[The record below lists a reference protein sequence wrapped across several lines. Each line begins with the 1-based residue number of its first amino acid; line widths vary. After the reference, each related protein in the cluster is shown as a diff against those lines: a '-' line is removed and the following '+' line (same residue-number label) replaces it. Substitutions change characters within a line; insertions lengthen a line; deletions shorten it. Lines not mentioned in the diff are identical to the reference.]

1 MEKKE
6 IFEQMDALDNRMG
19 QFHSELGALKQ
30 QVKALLEENKQLSLE
45 NSQLRKILKR
55 ETQREAS
62 SSRSVTS
69 NAESK
74 RQKTQAAAASVSYAT
89 EDHNHDYDDPFSSA
103 QHGVSEGHDN
113 LARLYHE
120 GFHICNVY
128 YGHLRTEG
136 DCLFCLSF
144 LNK

>member
-1 MEKKE
+1 
-6 IFEQMDALDNRMG
+6 MDELDQRMG
-19 QFHSELGALKQ
+19 AFHSELGALKLRIKEL
-30 QVKALLEENKQLSLE
+30 VEENKRLSIE
-45 NSQLRKILKR
+45 NHQLRKILKR
-55 ETQREAS
+55 ENAPLTDPAWDTEVDGNTNADAGPRTEQARAAKPSSKEA
-62 SSRSVTS
+62 
-69 NAESK
+69 AESF
-74 RQKTQAAAASVSYAT
+74 AAAIAAT
-89 EDHNHDYDDPFSSA
+89 A
-103 QHGVSEGHDN
+103 VGEGHDN

>member
-1 MEKKE
+1 MENKDVFNHMQALEK
-6 IFEQMDALDNRMG
+6 QMGKVHGHFSTLML
-19 QFHSELGALKQ
+19 E
-30 QVKALLEENKQLSLE
+30 VKRLLEENQQLRLE
-45 NSQLRKILKR
+45 NEKMRKILKG
-55 ETQREAS
+55 ENGEGNLPQKSPVLPAP
-62 SSRSVTS
+62 VQGDP
-69 NAESK
+69 ESMDL
-74 RQKTQAAAASVSYAT
+74 V
-89 EDHNHDYDDPFSSA
+89 
-103 QHGVSEGHDN
+103 GEGYDN

>member
-1 MEKKE
+1 MEKKD
-6 IFEQMDALDNRMG
+6 IFTQINDIESQMGVLHQD
-19 QFHSELGALKQ
+19 LGALKLI
-30 QVKALLEENKQLSLE
+30 VKQLLEENQRLSIE
-45 NSQLRKILKR
+45 NQQLRKILKR
-55 ETQREAS
+55 ESMPESERL
-62 SSRSVTS
+62 
-69 NAESK
+69 AESAEQTEAK
-74 RQKTQAAAASVSYAT
+74 LSKTNAVV
-89 EDHNHDYDDPFSSA
+89 
-103 QHGVSEGHDN
+103 GEGYDN

>member
-1 MEKKE
+1 MENKDIFTSMQALETQMGKVHGDLSSLMLEVKK
-6 IFEQMDALDNRMG
+6 L
-19 QFHSELGALKQ
+19 
-30 QVKALLEENKQLSLE
+30 VEENQRLRLE
-45 NSQLRKILKR
+45 NEQLRKILKR
-55 ETQREAS
+55 ESTEGPLPMPTSVRTDSPVPAGKEAID
-62 SSRSVTS
+62 V
-69 NAESK
+69 
-74 RQKTQAAAASVSYAT
+74 V
-89 EDHNHDYDDPFSSA
+89 
-103 QHGVSEGHDN
+103 GEGYDN